1 MLSVNWLFS
10 IVAQHDFLRGED
22 LSCLV
27 SKKSCEILSIYLVFY
42 LGEVIA
48 DNSRKLFRHLDQ
60 KYSAYYT
67 PVYSIL

>member
-1 MLSVNWLFS
+1 MLSINWLFS

-27 SKKSCEILSIYLVFY
+27 NKKSCEILSIYLVFY
-42 LGEVIA
+42 LGEVVA